1 VSGIGPSEIAFFGQE
16 VPATS
21 IWYNGLKIHKE
32 TSYKYMVQT
41 APLIYLWMQKLVEPN
56 DGTTHPR
63 IQISLINQDKNK

>member
-32 TSYKYMVQT
+32 TSYKYST
-41 APLIYLWMQKLVEPN
+41 NCTTIYLWMQKLVEPN

-63 IQISLINQDKNK
+63 LQISLINQDKNK